1 MTAGRLSVTKKKHE
15 GSLIKIASPS
25 ARNDRRRRARN
36 DSGDK
41 PFTSIYKGLISN
53 TLSEFHGRIYSM
65 AVYSNYNPRLFNNLL
80 TR

>member
-1 MTAGRLSVTKKKHE
+1 MMFVIHDSRKIKCYKKKHE

-25 ARNDRRRRARN
+25 ARN

-53 TLSEFHGRIYSM
+53 TLSEFHGLASGY
-65 AVYSNYNPRLFNNLL
+65 L
-80 TR
+80 